1 MNCSVEGCERPAYA
15 RTWCTTH
22 YVRWQ
27 KYGDVTVD
35 MRRMNRRGEAARFW
49 NFVDKAGDCWIWTGT
64 RSPSGYGKFWS
75 DDGRTVRP
83 HRWAYE
89 HLVGPIPAGLQL
101 DHLCRNPPCVRP
113 EHLEPVTGKVNT
125 GRGMRATATHCKNG
139 HEFTA
144 ENTYAQLPSR
154 TLPHGGRGCV
164 ICRKANSDRYHAR
177 KKAER
182 EANPPPPKP
191 LREMC
196 KNGHALTP
204 ENTYVPPG
212 QRVRM
217 CRTCRN
223 EASRRQAAKRKS
235 G

>member
-1 MNCSVEGCERPAYA
+1 MNCSVDGCGRPAYA

-35 MRRMNRRGEAARFW
+35 MRRLNRRGEAARFW
-49 NFVDKAGDCWIWTGT
+49 DLVEKTDTCWTWIGS
-64 RSPSGYGKFWS
+64 RNVSGYGKFWT

-89 HLVGPIPAGLQL
+89 QEVGPIPVGLQL
-101 DHLCRNPPCVRP
+101 DHLCKNRACVRP
-113 EHLEPVTGKVNT
+113 DHLEPVTGKVNT
-125 GRGMRATATHCKNG
+125 ERGSRATATHCKHG
-139 HEFTA
+139 HEFTP
-144 ENTYAQLPSR
+144 ENTYIVKPTR

-164 ICRKANSDRYHAR
+164 ICRKANSDRYLAR

-191 LREMC
+191 FRKMC

-212 QRVRM
+212 KTIRT
-217 CRTCRN
+217 CRTCRK
-223 EASRRQAAKRKS
+223 EAWERQAAKRKAA
-235 G
+235 